1 MPAANQAWVPAA
13 FRMRSTGESQGFG
26 GAGNRTSS
34 MVKPPLASRVTPV
47 WVEPEAVALA
57 AGPQK
62 SVAKTFSPALV
73 PSFTANS

>member
-1 MPAANQAWVPAA
+1 
-13 FRMRSTGESQGFG
+13 
-26 GAGNRTSS
+26 
-34 MVKPPLASRVTPV
+34 
-47 WVEPEAVALA
+47 VALA